1 MKSLCFNLETNKKGF
16 LHFVID
22 GKRKEKGRREKREE
36 ERGGERRGA
45 EERRGKEALQGL
57 KSQKADRKAFILIYN
72 LDILNHLIKVNYV
85 IYEIEFKSITL
96 FMEIEFLMFIV

>member
-22 GKRKEKGRREKREE
+22 GKRKEKRRRE
-36 ERGGERRGA
+36 ERRGERRGA

-85 IYEIEFKSITL
+85 IYEIKFKSITL

>member
-22 GKRKEKGRREKREE
+22 GKRKEKRRRE
-36 ERGGERRGA
+36 ERRGERRGA

>member
-1 MKSLCFNLETNKKGF
+1 ME
-16 LHFVID
+16 
-22 GKRKEKGRREKREE
+22 KEKRREEKREKR
-36 ERGGERRGA
+36 RGERREA